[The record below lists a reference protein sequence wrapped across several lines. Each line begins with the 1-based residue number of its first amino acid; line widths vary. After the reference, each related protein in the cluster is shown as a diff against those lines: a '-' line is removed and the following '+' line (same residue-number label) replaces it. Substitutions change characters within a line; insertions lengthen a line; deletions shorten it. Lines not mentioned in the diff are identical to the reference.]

1 MVDVNKEGLL
11 KLYNLQKT
19 YSRLIL
25 QGVLSLWFTHSEPQ
39 NHLDYMRRSEL
50 TWYSVVYYSLVITAR
65 L

>member
-25 QGVLSLWFTHSEPQ
+25 QGVLSIWFTHSEPQ
-39 NHLDYMRRSEL
+39 NNLDYMCRLEL